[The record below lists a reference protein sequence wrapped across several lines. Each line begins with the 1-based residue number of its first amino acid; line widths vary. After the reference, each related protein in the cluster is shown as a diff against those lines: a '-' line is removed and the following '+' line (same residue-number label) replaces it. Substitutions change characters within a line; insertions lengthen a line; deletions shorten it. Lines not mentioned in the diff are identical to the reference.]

1 MLNKRS
7 QGFRNQFD
15 VWIKVV
21 PNAPVTVPNAPDAPV
36 RNLVFLSLIW
46 FGLHSCHQ
54 C

>member
-1 MLNKRS
+1 MLNKRF

-15 VWIKVV
+15 VWIKGV
-21 PNAPVTVPNAPDAPV
+21 PNAPVTVPNAPV